1 MNEELDIKEIE
12 SQGEYIENLE
22 KFSLSAN
29 ASTLNM
35 YMKSIGNIPLLTQQE
50 ERELFIKIKNGD
62 EAAKTKMIESNLR
75 LVVHI
80 AKGYTTNATQS
91 LLDLIQEGN
100 IGLIRAI
107 DKYDINVGTKFST
120 YATYW
125 IRQAISQSVNDQSRT
140 IRLPN
145 NAINMISHMNKKIAE
160 IEDQTGQLPSEDELA
175 TALDVDVETIRNLN
189 NMNQPLFSLE
199 FEVSDDKETS
209 MADLIPDIYNPT
221 PEEVAAMNQR
231 RDGIM
236 SILSTLDDREKFILN
251 RRYGIENGNPQTL
264 EEIGK
269 SINLTKERVRQLEIK
284 ALRKLRSPLRQKA
297 LRELI

>member
-1 MNEELDIKEIE
+1 
-12 SQGEYIENLE
+12 
-22 KFSLSAN
+22 
-29 ASTLNM
+29 
-35 YMKSIGNIPLLTQQE
+35 
-50 ERELFIKIKNGD
+50 
-62 EAAKTKMIESNLR
+62 
-75 LVVHI
+75 
-80 AKGYTTNATQS
+80 
-91 LLDLIQEGN
+91 
-100 IGLIRAI
+100 
-107 DKYDINVGTKFST
+107 
-120 YATYW
+120 
-125 IRQAISQSVNDQSRT
+125 
-140 IRLPN
+140 
-145 NAINMISHMNKKIAE
+145 
-160 IEDQTGQLPSEDELA
+160 
-175 TALDVDVETIRNLN
+175 
-189 NMNQPLFSLE
+189 MNQPLFSLE